1 MGTNSLDNLA
11 ANNIINFDAD
21 AYVKGT
27 TPRYAGN
34 PEGEEHYLPFDKP
47 LLATPTSQYGISSG
61 PQLHGAPSKDAFISR
76 GEEHKSQALP
86 WSEILTIGSVSALA
100 IAAGIKIKSFLNKQT
115 TTSLTT
121 GGIVSTLKAK
131 VAPFPKLTKL
141 LKEAKKYIKE
151 LPPWGK
157 VTGGIASGLAV
168 LYGIYKLTSGKE
180 GQVAQEGQA
189 APRQE

>member
-34 PEGEEHYLPFDKP
+34 PDGEEHYLPFDKP
-47 LLATPTSQYGISSG
+47 LMPTPTSQYGISSG
-61 PQLHGAPSKDAFISR
+61 PQLHGEPSRDAFISR

-100 IAAGIKIKSFLNKQT
+100 IAAGIKIKSFLESKKIKKTNNKGLVET
-115 TTSLTT
+115 
-121 GGIVSTLKAK
+121 IKAK
-131 VAPFPKLTKL
+131 VASFPKPTKL
-141 LKEAKKYIKE
+141 FTEAKTYIKN

-157 VTGGIASGLAV
+157 VTGGIAAGLAV
-168 LYGIYKLTSGKE
+168 LYGIYKLTSGKAGPE
-180 GQVAQEGQA
+180 